1 MKKILKQF
9 IVTSQ
14 NGKVLKRNT
23 ERLTDNGRGRLNLT
37 TRSTAIQCPISTASK
52 VMEKILEGA
61 KI

>member
-37 TRSTAIQCPISTASK
+37 TRSTAIHYPISTASE
-52 VMEKILEGA
+52 VTEKFLEGA